1 MRSISPLTVAS
12 PVSRST
18 SWYLIEEDPE
28 LTTKIFIGGAPWGPR
43 QARLVS
49 TSSTRLNDPTRW
61 GPRQARLVSTSS
73 TRLTARLVS
82 GLDTPARCAR
92 GLLDH
97 RGFLGLGPGSP

>member
-49 TSSTRLNDPTRW
+49 TSSTRLT
-61 GPRQARLVSTSS
+61 ARLVSTSS

-97 RGFLGLGPGSP
+97 RGSLGPGPGSP